1 MREMGS
7 LLSKSM
13 RNIYRGCGLNKSD
26 ERHIRK
32 TVSVHSME
40 SANPVRPML
49 RQRFT
54 VSASDIKTSTS
65 RV

>member
-26 ERHIRK
+26 ERHIQNKRERAFHG
-32 TVSVHSME
+32 TCE
-40 SANPVRPML
+40 PRPPNAPTAFH
-49 RQRFT
+49 RFCQ
-54 VSASDIKTSTS
+54 
-65 RV
+65 